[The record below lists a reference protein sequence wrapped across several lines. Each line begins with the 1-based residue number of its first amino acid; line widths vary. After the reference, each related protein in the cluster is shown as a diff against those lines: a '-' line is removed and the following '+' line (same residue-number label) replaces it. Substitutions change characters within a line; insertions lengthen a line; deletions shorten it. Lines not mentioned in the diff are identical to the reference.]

1 WILKIDLKTIYI
13 LEILDFG
20 FPRKVYNRSIY
31 FDDMDNLTLFSR
43 FRLYKETVL
52 HLVTL
57 IEDELEF
64 PNMNN
69 SVSPIN
75 QLLTCLRFYASA
87 GHLNAVADFMEM
99 DVSTTS
105 RITCRVSEAIAPR
118 FINMP
123 VRNDIFR
130 YQTKF
135 HNVARFPR
143 VIGLVDGTH
152 IKIQSP
158 GGDDAEIYRN
168 KKGYFS
174 INVQVTCD
182 ADLKLQDV
190 VARWPG
196 SAHDSTMFINSHLR
210 FRFENGEFP
219 NSFLI
224 GDSGYALKNYFLT
237 PLANPV
243 TRSEQLYNESLIRTR
258 NIVERVIG
266 IWKRRF
272 PVLAYGMR
280 IKLETVLTTI
290 VATAVLHNIAREMN
304 EPEPPAPLD
313 IDIDHLHYL
322 IAMGQI
328 PDPPPAANDNVVP
341 NYAQQQLIQHYFNN
355 L

>member
-1 WILKIDLKTIYI
+1 MDHPEDIFEDDIDI

-20 FPRKVYNRSIY
+20 FPRKVYNRSNY
-31 FDDMDNLTLFSR
+31 FDDMDNLTFFRR

-57 IEDELEF
+57 IENELEF
-64 PNMNN
+64 PNDMNN

-87 GHLNAVADFMEM
+87 GHLNAVADFMGM

-105 RITCRVSEAIAPR
+105 RIICRVSEAIARLAPR
-118 FINMP
+118 LINMP

-135 HNVARFPR
+135 HNVAGFPR
-143 VIGLVDGTH
+143 VIGLVDGTPY
-152 IKIQSP
+152 QDP
-158 GGDDAEIYRN
+158 
-168 KKGYFS
+168 
-174 INVQVTCD
+174 VTWCEVMM
-182 ADLKLQDV
+182 LKYTGTEKATFL
-190 VARWPG
+190 
-196 SAHDSTMFINSHLR
+196 SHLR
-210 FRFENGEFP
+210 FRFENDL
-219 NSFLI
+219 FL

-258 NIVERVIG
+258 NIVDRVIG
-266 IWKRRF
+266 IWKKRF

-328 PDPPPAANDNVVP
+328 PDPPPAANHNVVP